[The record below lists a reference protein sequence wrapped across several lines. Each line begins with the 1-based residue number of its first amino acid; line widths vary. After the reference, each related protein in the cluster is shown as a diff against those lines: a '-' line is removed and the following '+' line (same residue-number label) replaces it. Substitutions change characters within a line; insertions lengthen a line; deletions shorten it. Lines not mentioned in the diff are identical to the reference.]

1 MRVYLPT
8 TLPGLATSYQA
19 GEVGPAPLD
28 AFAVTPGLREW
39 YLSDDVEELEY
50 AALLRAAQASL
61 RLLVADPAAPRR
73 RVVVAADVP
82 AGLVR
87 AEPVLLRT
95 RAALG
100 LVRVGEPVALGKA
113 RARLTAYFADV
124 DGRPIAST
132 ARHSPLFASSP
143 GETKWQPLTVE
154 LSADDPRAASLV
166 VELGLLQ
173 PMHYAPTSL
182 GERTLFTQDIRGSAW
197 FDDVHG

>member
-61 RLLVADPAAPRR
+61 RLLAADPAAPRR

-113 RARLTAYFADV
+113 AAVHVDSGEAAADV
-124 DGRPIAST
+124 AAAAAAVLAADAGDDDARFTVDGAEG
-132 ARHSPLFASSP
+132 HELLWFATQEIP
-143 GETKWQPLTVE
+143 CL
-154 LSADDPRAASLV
+154 
-166 VELGLLQ
+166 LG
-173 PMHYAPTSL
+173 
-182 GERTLFTQDIRGSAW
+182 R
-197 FDDVHG
+197 